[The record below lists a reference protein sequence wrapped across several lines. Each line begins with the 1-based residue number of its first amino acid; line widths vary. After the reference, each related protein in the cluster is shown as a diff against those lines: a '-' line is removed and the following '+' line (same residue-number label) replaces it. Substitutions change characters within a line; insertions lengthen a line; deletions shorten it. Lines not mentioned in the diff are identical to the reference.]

1 MSNESIVKFSSHSS
15 IDEVIIVI
23 SQDKASLGSI
33 QVKNCVSISINE
45 VVSLALFEIYKP
57 LHLLCVIDVCE
68 CRIL

>member
-23 SQDKASLGSI
+23 AQDKASLGSI

-45 VVSLALFEIYKP
+45 VVSLALFEIYEP